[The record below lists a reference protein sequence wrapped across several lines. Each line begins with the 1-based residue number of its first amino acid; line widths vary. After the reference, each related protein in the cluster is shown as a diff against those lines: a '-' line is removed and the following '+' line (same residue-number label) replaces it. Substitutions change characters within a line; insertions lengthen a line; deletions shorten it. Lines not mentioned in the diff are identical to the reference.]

1 MGCRLVSARRSH
13 RARARRERRH
23 ARVREEAIP
32 LTDLRARRLHDCRLT
47 PDRKLR
53 TLDDAVA
60 FLADRYLLT
69 LTQDSSLPSLFAA
82 THEEA
87 SDPTKKGFASW
98 PRTKWSWGSEITEH
112 EGVYET
118 KLHRGKTLF
127 LSPEGARAADPLCR
141 AALEEAEAGEDDRA
155 RLVRHLKSAG
165 PSTVEDLK
173 SELGL
178 DASALRKVREG
189 LEKMGAVVS
198 RGISVEDTKGGH
210 RHSSMLS
217 RWDQAW
223 RKPWKATEDAA
234 LDELVVLGVRAAV
247 VTHEDEV
254 RTWFT
259 WPVERPSINELV
271 RTGRLTRPAPGW
283 LAAP

>member
-1 MGCRLVSARRSH
+1 M
-13 RARARRERRH
+13 
-23 ARVREEAIP
+23 
-32 LTDLRARRLHDCRLT
+32 
-47 PDRKLR
+47 
-53 TLDDAVA
+53 
-60 FLADRYLLT
+60 LT

-82 THEEA
+82 AHEEA
-87 SDPTKKGFASW
+87 YDATKTGFASW
-98 PRTKWSWGSEITEH
+98 PKTKWTWGGELSER

-141 AALEEAEAGEDDRA
+141 AALEEAESADDDRA

-189 LEKMGAVVS
+189 LEKTGAIVA
-198 RGISVEDTKGGH
+198 RGIAVEDSKGGH
-210 RHSSMLS
+210 RHSSVLS
-217 RWDQAW
+217 RWDQVW
-223 RKPWKATEDAA
+223 RKPWKATEDTA
-234 LDELVVLGVRAAV
+234 LDELVVLGVRATV

-259 WPVERPSINELV
+259 WPVARPSINVLV
-271 RTGRLTRPAPGW
+271 SAGKLTRPASGW

>member
-1 MGCRLVSARRSH
+1 MH
-13 RARARRERRH
+13 
-23 ARVREEAIP
+23 
-32 LTDLRARRLHDCRLT
+32 
-47 PDRKLR
+47 
-53 TLDDAVA
+53 
-60 FLADRYLLT
+60 
-69 LTQDSSLPSLFAA
+69 
-82 THEEA
+82 
-87 SDPTKKGFASW
+87 
-98 PRTKWSWGSEITEH
+98 
-112 EGVYET
+112 ET

-127 LSPEGARAADPLCR
+127 LSAEGMRAADPLCR

-155 RLVRHLKSAG
+155 RLLRHLKSAG

-189 LEKMGAVVS
+189 LEKSGALVS
-198 RGISVEDTKGGH
+198 RGIAVEDTKGGH
-210 RHSSMLS
+210 RHSSLLS

-223 RKPWKATEDAA
+223 RKPWKATEDTA

-259 WPVERPSINELV
+259 WPVERPQVNELV
-271 RTGRLTRPAPGW
+271 RAGRLGRPASGW
-283 LAAP
+283 LSSPA